1 MKIRLVKPAKSHET
15 EVCAYVAEFLDDAS
29 TKHIPGA
36 GGVEHAGSYNEWIDT
51 RKELEHGKNMP
62 TGIVPATQYV
72 ALDDNDEVVGFIQL
86 RHTLNDYLM
95 QYGGHI
101 GYSIRPTQRRKGYA
115 SRMLSLCLD
124 EARKLNINKIL
135 ITCDDDNIASE
146 KVIVANGGIFENI
159 VKEKGQKP
167 TKRFWIKLNP

>member
-1 MKIRLVKPAKSHET
+1 MKIHLVRPAKSHEP
-15 EVCAYVAEFLDDAS
+15 EVRAYIAEFLDDAS

-36 GGVEHAGSYNEWIDT
+36 GGIEHTDGYDEWISA
-51 RKELEHGKNMP
+51 RKKLEQGENMP
-62 TGIVPATQYV
+62 TGIVPATQYI
-72 ALDDNDEVVGFIQL
+72 ALDDHNEVVGFIQL

-124 EARKLNINKIL
+124 EAKKLNIDKIL

-146 KVIVANGGIFENI
+146 KVILANGGIFENT
-159 VKEKGQKP
+159 VKENGQKP
-167 TKRFWIKLNP
+167 TKRFWIKLNS